1 MMGSREPSSRLGALP
16 RALLT
21 RVPRP
26 WQRITWQAIRSVW
39 IGIGR
44 PNRLCERDS
53 EKKFQQGESMV
64 DVLAGAIFM
73 RRESV
78 ALALRYARASSNRA
92 CTKSLFHR
100 LFFDVECNRSCARD
114 DVSRIHRRSALHD
127 CKKPQRLVSDAR
139 NPRFIERTS

>member
-1 MMGSREPSSRLGALP
+1 MMGAREPSKRLGALP

-21 RVPRP
+21 LVPRP
-26 WQRITWQAIRSVW
+26 RQRITWQAIRSVW

-44 PNRLCERDS
+44 PNRLCEPDF

-64 DVLAGAIFM
+64 DVLALAIFVHQ
-73 RRESV
+73 ESV
-78 ALALRYARASSNRA
+78 ALALRCARASSNLA

-100 LFFDVECNRSCARD
+100 FFFDVECNRSCVRD
-114 DVSRIHRRSALHD
+114 DALLIHRRSASHD
-127 CKKPQRLVSDAR
+127 CKKPQPLVSAAR

>member
-1 MMGSREPSSRLGALP
+1 MIGAREPSSRLGVLP
-16 RALLT
+16 QALLT
-21 RVPRP
+21 LVRRP

-64 DVLAGAIFM
+64 DVLAVAIFVHL
-73 RRESV
+73 ESV
-78 ALALRYARASSNRA
+78 ALALRCARVRCNHA

-100 LFFDVECNRSCARD
+100 FFFDVERNRSCVRD
-114 DVSRIHRRSALHD
+114 DASLIHRRSALHD